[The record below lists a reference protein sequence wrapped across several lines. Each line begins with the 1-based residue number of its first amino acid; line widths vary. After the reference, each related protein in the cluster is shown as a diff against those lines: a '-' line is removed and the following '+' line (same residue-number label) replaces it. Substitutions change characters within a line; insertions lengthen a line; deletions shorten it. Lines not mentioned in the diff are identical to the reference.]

1 MEENTQGRAGYHRCR
16 LPYCASTQHVWS
28 ERSPWG
34 QHLRRELLAAA
45 KEGRVQD
52 AENTVQNMVSRGV
65 QPGPL
70 AYHGLICAYC
80 KAQDSKGA
88 LAVAQR
94 AAQEGE
100 ARHAWSLYSA
110 TRVGYTRSQVCGVCL

>member
-1 MEENTQGRAGYHRCR
+1 MHLQAACLQRPAF
-16 LPYCASTQHVWS
+16 STW
-28 ERSPWG
+28 R

-52 AENTVQNMVSRGV
+52 AENTLQSMMNRGV

-88 LAVAQR
+88 LAAAQR

-100 ARHAWSLYSA
+100 ARHAVACTW
-110 TRVGYTRSQVCGVCL
+110 QVMLDDFG

>member
-1 MEENTQGRAGYHRCR
+1 M
-16 LPYCASTQHVWS
+16 
-28 ERSPWG
+28 
-34 QHLRRELLAAA
+34 RRELLAAA

-52 AENTVQNMVSRGV
+52 AETTVQSMVGRGV

-88 LAVAQR
+88 LAVARR

-100 ARHAWSLYSA
+100 SRPARAS
-110 TRVGYTRSQVCGVCL
+110 TRL